1 MSAIHV
7 TQSKSDFA
15 KADFADILDTIA
27 TPDVVAELDEAW
39 NTARSARINPEP
51 VHQSKDWLLQLLD
64 GLTADADVAAPHA
77 SAEAYK
83 DEVAENPPLHTP
95 SADEQ
100 AEIST
105 ELGLSPTLSVSELK
119 QIRRTFAMRNHPDRL
134 DASMRWEATR
144 RMTIAN
150 MLIDGLIKAKM
161 AH

>member
-7 TQSKSDFA
+7 TRSKA
-15 KADFADILDTIA
+15 EFADILDTIA
-27 TPDVVAELDEAW
+27 TPEVVAELDEAW

-64 GLTADADVAAPHA
+64 GLTADSEVAAA
-77 SAEAYK
+77 GSADAYRH
-83 DEVAENPPLHTP
+83 EVDGDHPAPAP

-100 AEIST
+100 AEIAA
-105 ELGLSPTLSVSELK
+105 ELGLAPTLSIADLK
-119 QIRRTFAMRNHPDRL
+119 HIRRTFAMRNHPDRL
-134 DASMRWEATR
+134 HASMRWEATR

-150 MLIDGLIKAKM
+150 TLIDGLIKAKT